1 MSPYCGLLGLAWFAA
16 QVLGLNMQIDQ
27 LYSKSFVPND
37 IIISYSLEN
46 RETINYNLTVKVH
59 FPGKLLMQIFVRRL
73 DDVPGG
79 TNTFEMLKL
88 KNLDFCKSLE
98 SMRNMTIDDFQ
109 SDSLIPP
116 TFLISCPLMPG
127 FYYVDRG
134 FFDDSLFPWPIKDGR
149 YFLLFELVQVYE
161 EVTRLLNCKL
171 KFSKKI
177 PETKLE
183 SETQGTSMEPG
194 TNDKP
199 EDDFDGF
206 KR

>member
-1 MSPYCGLLGLAWFAA
+1 MSPYWGLLSLAWMAA

-27 LYSKSFVPND
+27 LYSESFVPND

-46 RETINYNLTVKVH
+46 RATINYNLTVKMH

-109 SDSLIPP
+109 SESLIPP

-171 KFSKKI
+171 RFSKKI

-183 SETQGTSMEPG
+183 SKNNGDSMEHE

-199 EDDFDGF
+199 EDNFDGF
-206 KR
+206 